1 MSALDD
7 IDQVL
12 SDAPEVE
19 ADRDKLEQITDLLT
33 GKTELPEG
41 ATAEELIGDDET
53 EVKQETAEESGAEDE
68 NLHGVD
74 YDAEIPLSDGSKIKL
89 GELKDHYQ
97 SAQKHRLDVIEREN
111 AVMARMNE
119 LSELAQHVQLPPQQV
134 AMIKQQQEQYLMT
147 EHQRMLEAIPEFREQ
162 AAFTA
167 ARNAIQDMA
176 AEYGIQDQV
185 AQITDHR
192 IVKMLHDYARL
203 RGQIKAAK
211 ENVKPLRSSE
221 PVAKQ
226 KAAGKPDMAA
236 LMANK
241 AKQTRNRGDQ
251 LAAINALLK

>member
-19 ADRDKLEQITDLLT
+19 AGRDKLEQITDLLS
-33 GKTELPEG
+33 GKTELPEE

-53 EVKQETAEESGAEDE
+53 TEEAVEQDTTEAEKPD
-68 NLHGVD
+68 GVD
-74 YDAEIPLSDGSKIKL
+74 YSAEIPLSDGSKIKL

-97 SAQKHRLDVIEREN
+97 SAQKHQLEVIEREN
-111 AVMARMNE
+111 AVMTRMNE

-134 AMIKQQQEQYLMT
+134 AMIKQQQEQYLMA
-147 EHQRMLEAIPEFREQ
+147 EHQRMLDAIPEFRDK
-162 AAFTA
+162 AAFTE

-221 PVAKQ
+221 PQAKQ
-226 KAAGKPDMAA
+226 KPAGKPDMAA
-236 LMANK
+236 IMANK
-241 AKQTRNRGDQ
+241 AKQTGNRGDK